1 MSTETAKMTN
11 QKQEMVHLTIN
22 NIPLA
27 VPKGTKIMQAAQE
40 LGIDIPHLC
49 YHEDQRIKARCRLCS
64 VEVVGKRRLLA
75 ACSTE
80 VWEGMEVHTDTQI
93 VRDTQVAILQLM
105 LANHHKDCLSCPRNQ
120 NCDLQRL
127 CSRFNIQ
134 HSSLPSVCKEEP
146 RIVTNP
152 AIVRDPSKCIRCGRC
167 IRACNASLH
176 FIEGCSAPKYNVT
189 NLHAG
194 CVELFVKEGARLRY
208 STIENWSRNMMNL
221 NTKRA
226 LVEKDDTEKVL
237 DALQDPKKHVI
248 VQVAPSVRVSLGDAF
263 GMEPGAIV
271 TGQMVTA
278 LRLLGFD
285 KVFNTNF
292 GADLTIMEEGTE
304 FLDRL
309 QHGGVLPM
317 MTSCCPGWVSYVEKH
332 YSDCLPHLSSTK
344 SPMSIFGAVAKTYYP
359 KAAGIDPKDIV
370 TVSIMPCTAKKF
382 EAARPEMGRDGR
394 QDVDIVLTTRE
405 LIKLIKYVGLSFG
418 QLPETDFD
426 SPLGTASGAGAIFG
440 TTGGVM
446 EAALRTVCDKLTGK
460 TLERLDFQEARG
472 FQGIKECTLEIGGHT
487 LHIAIAHTLKNAE
500 VLMEQ
505 VRKGISPYDFIE
517 VMASP
522 SARRTPSRRSA
533 CRHSTRL
540 TGICLSASRTRI
552 PCCRYSTATSS
563 ANRARARHTNSCTRA
578 IMPCQKST
586 DSDALPSA

>member
-11 QKQEMVHLTIN
+11 QEQEMVHLTIN

-27 VPKGTKIMQAAQE
+27 VPKGTKIMQAARK

-64 VEVVGKRRLLA
+64 VEVVDKRRLLA

-167 IRACNASLH
+167 IRACKDVQGIAALTYAGRSSDIIVTTAYNKPMETTDCILCGQCSLVCPT
-176 FIEGCSAPKYNVT
+176 G
-189 NLHAG
+189 
-194 CVELFVKEGARLRY
+194 
-208 STIENWSRNMMNL
+208 
-221 NTKRA
+221 A

-263 GMEPGAIV
+263 GMEPGTIV

-285 KVFNTNF
+285 KVFDTNF

-370 TVSIMPCTAKKF
+370 TVSVMPCTAKKF
-382 EAARPEMGRDGR
+382 EAARPEMGREGR

-517 VMASP
+517 VMACPGGCIGGGGQPVGTTNAVKKKRMQALYEIDRNLPVRKSHENP
-522 SARRTPSRRSA
+522 VLQVLYRDFLGEPGQGRA
-533 CRHSTRL
+533 HDL
-540 TGICLSASRTRI
+540 LHTG
-552 PCCRYSTATSS
+552 Y
-563 ANRARARHTNSCTRA
+563 RAVPKAY
-578 IMPCQKST
+578 KF
-586 DSDALPSA
+586 

>member
-11 QKQEMVHLTIN
+11 QEQEMVHLTIN

-64 VEVVGKRRLLA
+64 VEVVGTRRLLA

-167 IRACNASLH
+167 IRACKDVQGIAALTYAGRSSDIIVTTAYNKPMETTDCILCGQCSLVCPT
-176 FIEGCSAPKYNVT
+176 G
-189 NLHAG
+189 
-194 CVELFVKEGARLRY
+194 
-208 STIENWSRNMMNL
+208 
-221 NTKRA
+221 A

-278 LRLLGFD
+278 LHLLGFD
-285 KVFNTNF
+285 KVFDTNF

-370 TVSIMPCTAKKF
+370 TVSVMPCTAKKF
-382 EAARPEMGRDGR
+382 EAARPEMGREGR

-517 VMASP
+517 VMACPGGCIGGGGQPVGTTNAVKKKRMQALYEIDRNLPVRKSHENP
-522 SARRTPSRRSA
+522 VLQVLYRDFLGEPGQGKA
-533 CRHSTRL
+533 HEL
-540 TGICLSASRTRI
+540 LH
-552 PCCRYSTATSS
+552 TSYN
-563 ANRARARHTNSCTRA
+563 AVPKEYRF
-578 IMPCQKST
+578 
-586 DSDALPSA
+586 

>member
-1 MSTETAKMTN
+1 MSTEATKMTN
-11 QKQEMVHLTIN
+11 QEQEMVHLTIN

-27 VPKGTKIMQAAQE
+27 VPKGTKIMQAAQK

-64 VEVVGKRRLLA
+64 VEVAGKRRLLA

-167 IRACNASLH
+167 IRACKDVQGIAALTYAGRSSDIVVTTAYNKPMETTDCILCGQCSLVCPT
-176 FIEGCSAPKYNVT
+176 G
-189 NLHAG
+189 
-194 CVELFVKEGARLRY
+194 
-208 STIENWSRNMMNL
+208 
-221 NTKRA
+221 A

-278 LRLLGFD
+278 LHLLGFD
-285 KVFNTNF
+285 KVFDTNF

-317 MTSCCPGWVSYVEKH
+317 MTSCCPGWVYYVEKH

-359 KAAGIDPKDIV
+359 TVAGIDVKDIV
-370 TVSIMPCTAKKF
+370 TVSVMPCTAKKF
-382 EAARPEMGRDGR
+382 EAGRPELGRDGR
-394 QDVDIVLTTRE
+394 PDVDIVLTTRE

-418 QLPETDFD
+418 QLPETEFD

-460 TLERLDFQEARG
+460 TLERLDFKEARG
-472 FQGIKECTLEIGGHT
+472 FKGIKECTLEMGGRT

-500 VLMEQ
+500 ILMEQ

-517 VMASP
+517 VMACP
-522 SARRTPSRRSA
+522 GGCIGGGGQPIGTTNAVKKKRMQALYEIDRSLPVRKSHENPVLQVLYRDFLGKPGEGKA
-533 CRHSTRL
+533 HEL
-540 TGICLSASRTRI
+540 LHTG
-552 PCCRYSTATSS
+552 Y
-563 ANRARARHTNSCTRA
+563 RAVPKTY
-578 IMPCQKST
+578 QF
-586 DSDALPSA
+586 

>member
-11 QKQEMVHLTIN
+11 QEQEMVHLTIN

-27 VPKGTKIMQAAQE
+27 VPKGTKIMQAAAKIH
-40 LGIDIPHLC
+40 IDIPHLC
-49 YHEDQRIKARCRLCS
+49 YHEDQRIKAHCRLCS

-167 IRACNASLH
+167 IRACKDVQGIAALTYAGRSSDIIVTTAYNKPMETTDCILCGQCSLVCPT
-176 FIEGCSAPKYNVT
+176 G
-189 NLHAG
+189 
-194 CVELFVKEGARLRY
+194 
-208 STIENWSRNMMNL
+208 
-221 NTKRA
+221 A

-278 LRLLGFD
+278 LHLLGFD
-285 KVFNTNF
+285 KVFDTNF

-370 TVSIMPCTAKKF
+370 TVSVMPCTAKKF
-382 EAARPEMGRDGR
+382 EAARPEMGREGR

-500 VLMEQ
+500 ILMEQ

-517 VMASP
+517 VMACPGGCIGGGGQPVGTTNAVKKKRMQALYEIDRNLPVRKSHENP
-522 SARRTPSRRSA
+522 VLQVLYRDFLGEPGQGKA
-533 CRHSTRL
+533 HEL
-540 TGICLSASRTRI
+540 LH
-552 PCCRYSTATSS
+552 TSYN
-563 ANRARARHTNSCTRA
+563 AVPKEYRF
-578 IMPCQKST
+578 
-586 DSDALPSA
+586 

>member
-1 MSTETAKMTN
+1 MSTEATKMTN
-11 QKQEMVHLTIN
+11 QEQEMVHLTIN

-27 VPKGTKIMQAAQE
+27 VPKGTKIMQAAQK

-64 VEVVGKRRLLA
+64 VEVAGKRRLLA

-146 RIVTNP
+146 HIVTNP

-167 IRACNASLH
+167 IRACKDVQGIAALTYAGRSSDIVVTTAYNKPMETTDCILCGQCSLVCPT
-176 FIEGCSAPKYNVT
+176 G
-189 NLHAG
+189 
-194 CVELFVKEGARLRY
+194 
-208 STIENWSRNMMNL
+208 
-221 NTKRA
+221 A

-278 LRLLGFD
+278 LHLLGFD
-285 KVFNTNF
+285 KVFDTNF

-317 MTSCCPGWVSYVEKH
+317 MTSCCPGWVYYVEKH

-359 KAAGIDPKDIV
+359 KVAGIDVKDIV
-370 TVSIMPCTAKKF
+370 TVSVMPCTAKKF
-382 EAARPEMGRDGR
+382 EAGRPELGRDGR
-394 QDVDIVLTTRE
+394 PDVDIVLTTRE

-418 QLPETDFD
+418 QLPETEFD

-460 TLERLDFQEARG
+460 TLERLDFKEARG
-472 FQGIKECTLEIGGHT
+472 FKGIKECTLEMGGRT

-500 VLMEQ
+500 ILMEQ

-517 VMASP
+517 VMACP
-522 SARRTPSRRSA
+522 GGCIGGGGQPIGTTNAVKKKRMQALYEIDRSLPVRKSHENPVLQVLYRDFLGKPGEGKA
-533 CRHSTRL
+533 HEL
-540 TGICLSASRTRI
+540 LHTG
-552 PCCRYSTATSS
+552 Y
-563 ANRARARHTNSCTRA
+563 RAVPKTY
-578 IMPCQKST
+578 QF
-586 DSDALPSA
+586 

>member
-1 MSTETAKMTN
+1 MSTEATKMTN
-11 QKQEMVHLTIN
+11 QEQEMVHLTIN

-27 VPKGTKIMQAAQE
+27 VPKGTKIMQAAQK

-64 VEVVGKRRLLA
+64 VEVAGKRRLLA

-146 RIVTNP
+146 RIVTNL

-167 IRACNASLH
+167 IRACKDVQGIAALTYAGRSSDIVVTTAYNKPMETTDCILCGQCSLVCPT
-176 FIEGCSAPKYNVT
+176 G
-189 NLHAG
+189 
-194 CVELFVKEGARLRY
+194 
-208 STIENWSRNMMNL
+208 
-221 NTKRA
+221 A

-278 LRLLGFD
+278 LHLLGFD
-285 KVFNTNF
+285 KVFDTNF

-317 MTSCCPGWVSYVEKH
+317 MTSCCPGWVYYVEKH

-359 KAAGIDPKDIV
+359 KVAGIDVKDIV
-370 TVSIMPCTAKKF
+370 TVSVMPCTAKKF
-382 EAARPEMGRDGR
+382 EAGRPELGRDGR
-394 QDVDIVLTTRE
+394 PDVDIVLTTRE

-418 QLPETDFD
+418 QLPETEFD

-460 TLERLDFQEARG
+460 TLERLDFKEARG
-472 FQGIKECTLEIGGHT
+472 FKGIKECTLEMGGRT

-500 VLMEQ
+500 ILMEQ

-517 VMASP
+517 VMACP
-522 SARRTPSRRSA
+522 GGCIGGGGQPIGTTNAVKKKRMQALYEIDRSLPVRKSHENPVLQVLYRDFLGKPGEGKA
-533 CRHSTRL
+533 HEL
-540 TGICLSASRTRI
+540 LHTG
-552 PCCRYSTATSS
+552 Y
-563 ANRARARHTNSCTRA
+563 RAVPKTY
-578 IMPCQKST
+578 QF
-586 DSDALPSA
+586 

>member
-11 QKQEMVHLTIN
+11 QEQEMVHLTIN

-64 VEVVGKRRLLA
+64 AEVVGKRRLLA

-93 VRDTQVAILQLM
+93 VRDTQVTILQLM

-167 IRACNASLH
+167 IRACKDVQGIAALTYAGRSSDIVVTTAYNKPMETTDCILCGQCSLVCPT
-176 FIEGCSAPKYNVT
+176 G
-189 NLHAG
+189 
-194 CVELFVKEGARLRY
+194 
-208 STIENWSRNMMNL
+208 
-221 NTKRA
+221 A

-285 KVFNTNF
+285 KVFDTNF

-370 TVSIMPCTAKKF
+370 TVSVMPCTAKKF
-382 EAARPEMGRDGR
+382 EAARPEMGREGR

-418 QLPETDFD
+418 QLPETEFD

-472 FQGIKECTLEIGGHT
+472 FKGIKECTLELGGRT

-500 VLMEQ
+500 ILMEQ

-517 VMASP
+517 VMACP
-522 SARRTPSRRSA
+522 GGCIGGGGQPIGTTNAVKKKRMQALYEIDRSLPVRKSHENPVLQVLYRDFLGEPGQGKA
-533 CRHSTRL
+533 HEL
-540 TGICLSASRTRI
+540 LH
-552 PCCRYSTATSS
+552 TSYN
-563 ANRARARHTNSCTRA
+563 AVPKEYRF
-578 IMPCQKST
+578 
-586 DSDALPSA
+586 